1 MALTCGADQPYPTN
15 QMKRQ
20 VLLASASPSRYRLLI
35 DGGVTPLVQVSAV
48 DEDAIA
54 AQLGQISPAGLVEKL
69 ATAKGKAVAS
79 DITVT
84 ENRNLLIIA
93 ADSMLEFDG
102 QMYGKPLTPENA
114 KLRWQ
119 AMRGKSGYL
128 HSGHWITDLVTGQEI
143 TGVAGAH
150 IHFANVSDEEIGRYV
165 ASGEPLH
172 VAGAFTHEGRSAA
185 FIKSIEG
192 DVAAVAGM
200 SMLLIR
206 ELTAKIGISWTE
218 LWDN

>member
-1 MALTCGADQPYPTN
+1 
-15 QMKRQ
+15 MKRQ
-20 VLLASASPSRYRLLI
+20 VLLASASASRYRLLVE
-35 DGGVTPLVQVSAV
+35 GGITPLVQVSAV

-54 AQLGQISPAGLVEKL
+54 AQLGNISPAGLVEKL
-69 ATAKGKAVAS
+69 AIAKGQAVAS

-84 ENRNLLIIA
+84 ENRNLIIIA

-102 QMYGKPLTPENA
+102 QMYGKPLTAANA

-119 AMRGKSGYL
+119 AMRGQSGYL
-128 HSGHWITDLVTGQEI
+128 HSGHWIRDLATGQEI

-150 IHFANVSDEEIGRYV
+150 IHFTDVTDAEIDKYV
-165 ASGEPLH
+165 ASGEPLN

-185 FIKSIEG
+185 FINSIDG

-200 SMLLIR
+200 SMRLIR
-206 ELTAKIGISWTE
+206 ELTAKMGISWTE
-218 LWDN
+218 MWDN